1 MISAR
6 IKPSVVR
13 VITPLC
19 RGLLR
24 IGITADF
31 MTLIGTLIVVIGS
44 FTLIVNGKFLASIV
58 IIGLALLTDLLDGTM
73 ARMSEKGPTVWGN
86 FLDSTLDRIADGAIL
101 VSLALYLHNQENS
114 FFILVLLT
122 LPISALVPY
131 TRAKAESLGIEC
143 KGGFAERTE
152 RLLILGFAGV
162 LDLLGIDWG
171 IELGVWSLLILSGIT
186 VLQRMAIVRKATR
199 SKIS

>member
-6 IKPSVVR
+6 MKPSVVR

-24 IGITADF
+24 LGISADF

-101 VSLALYLHNQENS
+101 VSLALYLHNQNNS

-152 RLLILGFAGV
+152 RLLILGLAGV

>member
-13 VITPLC
+13 LITPFC

-31 MTLIGTLIVVIGS
+31 MTLIGTFVVVLGS
-44 FTLIVNGKFLASIV
+44 FTLLANGKILASLI

-73 ARMSEKGPTVWGN
+73 ARLSEKGPSVWGN
-86 FLDSTLDRIADGAIL
+86 FLDSTLDRVADGAIL
-101 VSLALYLHNQENS
+101 ISLAFYLHSQNDS
-114 FFILVLLT
+114 LFKVVVIT

-131 TRAKAESLGIEC
+131 ARAKAESLGIEC

-152 RLLILGFAGV
+152 RLLILGIGGV
-162 LDLLGIDWG
+162 LQLLGFDWG
-171 IELGVWSLLILSGIT
+171 IALGVWLLLILSALT
-186 VLQRMAIVRKATR
+186 VLQRISIVRKATR
-199 SKIS
+199 SKAS